1 MSSAG
6 QVIGGVVGGV
16 IGFFAGGNVVY
27 GAQIGMMIG
36 GLLDPPKTK
45 GPRLDDL
52 TAQTS
57 VYGAFI
63 PRLYGTVPVFG
74 NVIWIQGDKLVEH
87 EAEDD
92 GKGGPEVTNFEYFA
106 TFAVGLCEG
115 PIDGVRRIWIG
126 GQLWYDAG
134 SDDLATIISS
144 NENTG
149 KFTLYTGSDTQT
161 ADPLIQADR
170 GAGNVPAYRGLAY
183 IVFDELPLK
192 DYGNTLA
199 AAQVKVEV
207 VKNGT
212 FAAALIKDEASGIQ
226 SGWHTTLLAAGNPRD
241 NSGMENFVASG
252 LNYPRPVYWVRTINE
267 VQLVAQI
274 ADHGGA
280 LAITSSL
287 NDVQYCYKPFDL
299 LDGKK
304 TVAWGKDGTVYRC
317 EIGPT
322 SDCFMFCDGDGFV
335 YFLEVASL
343 NYKIVKANAWL
354 SPGGNDGAGYV
365 VPRDMEVS
373 TTYYNS
379 MLVVWG
385 AYLVEVIK
393 SGGNTTD
400 PMEFTIYET
409 ASMTVVDSYTVAMG
423 LPDLGFAITNSVH
436 GLCIVG
442 DTLYIVRLNGATAVY
457 GEQKTRVWQFDLVAK
472 TFIGVQDITHP
483 ELLNITA
490 PEYPS
495 IKVEGNIVYWGQRS
509 NYDIA
514 NRTFR
519 SIAFNLNALTSSS
532 VALSTV
538 VESECLKSD
547 LLTAGDLDVTEL
559 TDPVRGYRVSS
570 LSPLRGGI
578 DPLRKAWPFDAIQR
592 GYKIKFKKRGGAS
605 VATITEGELD
615 ARAAG
620 AEPGVR
626 ISNSREMDLVLPDQL
641 TAQYLDA
648 AREYD
653 VNVAEES
660 R

>member
-1 MSSAG
+1 MSSTG
-6 QVIGGVVGGV
+6 QVVGGIV
-16 IGFFAGGNVVY
+16 GAVVGFFAGGNVVY

-74 NVIWIQGDKLVEH
+74 NVIWIQGDRLVEH

-92 GKGGPEVTNFEYFA
+92 GKGGPVVTNFEYFA

-115 PIDGVRRIWIG
+115 PIDGVRRIWVG

-134 SDDLATIISS
+134 SDNLATIIAS
-144 NENTG
+144 NQNAG
-149 KFTLYTGSDTQT
+149 KFTLYTGTDTQT

-170 GAGNVPAYRGLAY
+170 GVANVPAYRGLAY

-192 DYGNTLA
+192 DYSNTLA

-207 VKNGT
+207 VSQGVFNNSIVRDLAIPAATDWHGT
-212 FAAALIKDEASGIQ
+212 IR
-226 SGWHTTLLAAGNPRD
+226 AAGNQHD
-241 NSGMENFVASG
+241 MYGFANFVAVDNAGYPVWVRYTGEDTHTSRLDDEYDPLLVGGTMLFPRVFGATAITTSLVDAHYAFEVDTNYVVWGSNGQLNAFYVSGLPDFKAIAEGNGSVYILWVSG
-252 LNYPRPVYWVRTINE
+252 LNYWLAKIGNDAVSGRLKTYSTRIDIYPDAPVIAVWSGG
-267 VQLVAQI
+267 LVCAERGIVSTDPIVVKKYDDMLGLLSTFSVAVPVDAYQI
-274 ADHGGA
+274 
-280 LAITSSL
+280 TTVESSAYVYDDKL
-287 NDVQYCYKPFDL
+287 YLIGDV
-299 LDGKK
+299 
-304 TVAWGKDGTVYRC
+304 
-317 EIGPT
+317 
-322 SDCFMFCDGDGFV
+322 S
-335 YFLEVASL
+335 ASL
-343 NYKIVKANAWL
+343 PNAVVVVIDLATESLIGTYAVPQSFDTVTVPKYPNLTVIDGIVYYGQRNNDLSFAFSHHAWVIDTISSNTIALSEIVKA
-354 SPGGNDGAGYV
+354 
-365 VPRDMEVS
+365 
-373 TTYYNS
+373 
-379 MLVVWG
+379 
-385 AYLVEVIK
+385 
-393 SGGNTTD
+393 
-400 PMEFTIYET
+400 
-409 ASMTVVDSYTVAMG
+409 
-423 LPDLGFAITNSVH
+423 
-436 GLCIVG
+436 
-442 DTLYIVRLNGATAVY
+442 
-457 GEQKTRVWQFDLVAK
+457 
-472 TFIGVQDITHP
+472 
-483 ELLNITA
+483 
-490 PEYPS
+490 
-495 IKVEGNIVYWGQRS
+495 
-509 NYDIA
+509 
-514 NRTFR
+514 
-519 SIAFNLNALTSSS
+519 
-532 VALSTV
+532 
-538 VESECLKSD
+538 ECLKSD

-620 AEPGVR
+620 VEPGVR
-626 ISNSREMDLVLPDQL
+626 VSNSREMDLVLPDQL